1 MFMCDKYKMDAYK
14 ARGITPHYDA
24 LCNDDC
30 TLNSSTGGHCE
41 HLYLLIQN
49 EFDRTYSNLGI
60 PVVEGP
66 TAVLKT
72 EVQNISERI
81 NMIGV
86 DRIMDCAF
94 EISLILSE
102 ITQDGHLNIPND
114 VLNDIAYSVV
124 LGLFLDNPEE
134 VVDRKMLRALS
145 LIKEMAPDSF
155 NRYYPGYPNEDF

>member
-30 TLNSSTGGHCE
+30 TLKSGTGGHCE

-86 DRIMDCAF
+86 ERIMDCAF

-102 ITQDGHLNIPND
+102 ITEDGRLNIPND
-114 VLNDIAYSVV
+114 VLNNIAYAVV

-134 VVDRKMLRALS
+134 VIDRKMLRALS
-145 LIKEMAPDSF
+145 LIKEMRPDSF

>member
-30 TLNSSTGGHCE
+30 TVNSSTGSHCE
-41 HLYLLIQN
+41 YLYLLIQN
-49 EFDRTYSNLGI
+49 EFDRTYTNLGI
-60 PVVEGP
+60 PVVDGP

-72 EVQNISERI
+72 EVQNVSERI

-86 DRIMDCAF
+86 ERIMNCAF

-102 ITQDGHLNIPND
+102 ITEDGRLNIPND
-114 VLNDIAYSVV
+114 VLNNIAYSVV

-134 VVDRKMLRALS
+134 VIDRKMLRALS
-145 LIKEMAPDSF
+145 LIKEMRPDSF

>member
-30 TLNSSTGGHCE
+30 TLNSSTGDHCK

-66 TAVLKT
+66 TAILKT

>member
-24 LCNDDC
+24 LCNDNC
-30 TLNSSTGGHCE
+30 TLNPSTGGHCE

-86 DRIMDCAF
+86 ERIMDCAS

-114 VLNDIAYSVV
+114 VLNNIAYSVV

>member
-1 MFMCDKYKMDAYK
+1 
-14 ARGITPHYDA
+14 
-24 LCNDDC
+24 
-30 TLNSSTGGHCE
+30 
-41 HLYLLIQN
+41 
-49 EFDRTYSNLGI
+49 
-60 PVVEGP
+60 
-66 TAVLKT
+66 
-72 EVQNISERI
+72 
-81 NMIGV
+81 MIGV
-86 DRIMDCAF
+86 ERIMDCAF

-114 VLNDIAYSVV
+114 VLNNIAYSIV